1 MAKFSIKGS
10 GSISGSGKRSG
21 KRKTSQAKSSS
32 GGLNKKEV
40 KQTKQIVKKTVNQMA
55 ESKYFECKDI
65 MVTKALNRARTNVKG
80 IGVLGFATLEDRNS
94 QGTRLPYG
102 RDDNNAYEYLT
113 ELNMNRTSDGTANN
127 NNAVR
132 RANAVE
138 GNYAS
143 PSFAQSTF
151 ILERDYIATT
161 GLAANDYSTLAAAPY
176 YVRILRLA
184 PRAPK
189 MSTEDVNPMS
199 DAFVNE
205 LGEPAGIDDNDFG
218 PVQLMTYKSNSRKYK
233 VISDKSFTMVPPF
246 TVNNQSTGFT
256 AAGTD
261 PGNAGVSNLTANG
274 CFKTIQMRHDIG
286 NKLYFPVGSAGRHNS
301 ATGQKNEFI
310 LFHTC
315 QIGINSADSLAGND
329 ATNLLVSG
337 KFVSTFK
344 DI

>member
-21 KRKTSQAKSSS
+21 KRKTSQAKSLS

-65 MVTKALNRARTNVKG
+65 METKGLLRARTNVKG
-80 IGVLGFATLEDRNS
+80 IGVLGFATLEDKNS
-94 QGTRLPYG
+94 QGTRLAYG
-102 RDDNNAYEYLT
+102 RNDNNAYEYLT
-113 ELNMNRTSDGTANN
+113 ELNMNRASDVADTNVFRKAQ
-127 NNAVR
+127 
-132 RANAVE
+132 AVE

-151 ILERDYIATT
+151 ILERDYVETV

-176 YVRILRLA
+176 FVRILRLA

-205 LGEPAGIDDNDFG
+205 TGQPAGIDDNDFG
-218 PVQLMTYKSNSRKYK
+218 PVQLMTFKSNSRKYK

-256 AAGTD
+256 DVGTD

-286 NKLYFPVGSAGRHNS
+286 NKLYFPNGGNGRYNS

-315 QIGINSADSLAGND
+315 QIGINSADSIGAND
-329 ATNLLVSG
+329 ATKMLVSG